1 MITIQIDCQV
11 LWILFLK
18 TLIKY
23 VSMQPDWPL
32 GSLIIY
38 WKLGQII
45 GNLISIPVGLN
56 SWMLLKKIYNQQVL
70 KRICHLEI
78 LIGVLYM
85 ELIVCAAVVLLLC
98 LFLCVFV
105 DLLQLKHFFFVLL
118 FVCICLFITTSIS
131 SYLSTRLSHS
141 VQLAFAI
148 FEWLCSLSFTII
160 SF

>member
-1 MITIQIDCQV
+1 
-11 LWILFLK
+11 
-18 TLIKY
+18 
-23 VSMQPDWPL
+23 MQPDWPV
-32 GSLIIY
+32 GSLIIC
-38 WKLGQII
+38 WKLGRII

-56 SWMLLKKIYNQQVL
+56 SWMLLKKIYNQQVV

-85 ELIVCAAVVLLLC
+85 QLIVCAAVVLLLC

-105 DLLQLKHFFFVLL
+105 DLLQLKHFFFVFF

-131 SYLSTRLSHS
+131 SYLSTWLSHW
-141 VQLAFAI
+141 VWLAFAI
-148 FEWLCSLSFTII
+148 SERLCSLSSTII

>member
-11 LWILFLK
+11 LSILFLK
-18 TLIKY
+18 ALIKY
-23 VSMQPDWPL
+23 ISMQPDWPV

-38 WKLGQII
+38 WKLGRII

-56 SWMLLKKIYNQQVL
+56 SWMLLKKIYHQQVV

-85 ELIVCAAVVLLLC
+85 QLIVCAAVVLLLC

-105 DLLQLKHFFFVLL
+105 DLLQLKHFFFVFF

-131 SYLSTRLSHS
+131 SYLSTWLSHS
-141 VQLAFAI
+141 VELALAI
-148 FEWLCSLSFTII
+148 SERLCSLSFTVI

>member
-11 LWILFLK
+11 LSILFLK
-18 TLIKY
+18 ALIKY
-23 VSMQPDWPL
+23 ISMQPDWPV

-38 WKLGQII
+38 WKLGRII

-56 SWMLLKKIYNQQVL
+56 SWMLLKKIYNQQVV

-85 ELIVCAAVVLLLC
+85 QLIVCAAVVLLLC

-105 DLLQLKHFFFVLL
+105 DLLQLKHFFFVFF

-131 SYLSTRLSHS
+131 SYLSTWLSHS
-141 VQLAFAI
+141 VELALAI
-148 FEWLCSLSFTII
+148 SERLCSLSFTVI